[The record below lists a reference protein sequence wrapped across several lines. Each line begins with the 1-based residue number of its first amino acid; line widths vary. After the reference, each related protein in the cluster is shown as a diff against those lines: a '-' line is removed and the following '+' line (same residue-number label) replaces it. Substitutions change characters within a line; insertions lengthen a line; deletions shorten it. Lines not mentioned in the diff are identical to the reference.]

1 MVRPGGEE
9 LHARMRELA
18 RRLGT
23 LQASYEAARDSRCV
37 FTYCYKIMTT
47 RLDSA
52 LDTSPFDEPARVVDL
67 AERFAERYFAA
78 MDAFDHGNLRA
89 GAWQTVLEA
98 VQAPKSSVIEDLIF
112 PITAHIVH
120 DLPIALQE
128 LSALSPVSRPQLHDF
143 DLVNDIMG
151 QAIDSVR
158 DAVTRRYSPAL
169 RWVDRIERRYDQI
182 ATDYGIRM
190 SRALAWYN
198 AERLQDPQCRQDA
211 LQAIELSPSL
221 LVHEVREPP
230 TASLRFLL
238 RAMRAL
244 AAQYRRWPRHTSDTW
259 FTPGIDRPP

>member
-1 MVRPGGEE
+1 MMRSEAEE
-9 LHARMRELA
+9 LHARMQELV
-18 RRLGT
+18 RKLGA
-23 LQASYEAARDSRCV
+23 LQAAYEAARDSRCV

-52 LDTSPFDEPARVVDL
+52 LDTFPFDEPSRVVDL

-78 MDAFDHGNLRA
+78 MDAFDHGDLRP

-98 VQAPKSSVIEDLIF
+98 VQAPMSSVIEDLIF

-128 LSALSPVSRPQLHDF
+128 LSVTSPALRPQLHDF

-151 QAIDSVR
+151 RAIDSVR
-158 DAVTRRYSPAL
+158 DDVTRRYSPAL

-198 AERLQDPQCRQDA
+198 AERLQDPRCRENA
-211 LQAIELSPSL
+211 LEAIELSPSL
-221 LVHEVREPP
+221 LVQKVREPP
-230 TASLRFLL
+230 TASIRFLL
-238 RAMRAL
+238 RAIRAM
-244 AAQYRRWPRHTSDTW
+244 AALCRRWPRHPSHS
-259 FTPGIDRPP
+259 